1 MALRAMPSSSA
12 FQSAETTDE
21 NLNIEPAPT

>member
-1 MALRAMPSSSA
+1 MALRAMPSSIA
-12 FQSAETTDE
+12 FQPAETTDK